1 MIDFLRDP
9 IAFLTQWLNTMLLG
23 WGLSEQAAQIT
34 GFAIG
39 AFVAAT
45 GAMMFVTIL
54 IWAERKLIGRIQD
67 RYGPNRVGPFGIFQS
82 IADLVKI
89 FIKEHIDPVGM
100 DWLPFNLAPVL
111 SVAAVL
117 TMWVA
122 IPFAATVYGVD
133 FNVGLLYLVAVGG
146 LGELAVIMAGWGSNN
161 KYALLGA
168 FRAVAMFI
176 SYEVPMVIT
185 LLIPVMLTGS
195 LSMNDIVRQ
204 QNVWFIVVSPLAAL
218 IFFISQVAEV
228 GRSPFDLTEAESEL
242 VSGFNVEY
250 SGLKF
255 GMFYVA
261 DFLHAF
267 TISLLFSALFLGG
280 WRGPGA
286 EEIPILGFI
295 YFAIK
300 SSLVYF
306 LVILMRGSLPRFRVD
321 HLMDFNWKLLTPLS
335 RVLVVLTAL
344 ALKLMT
350 GLSLWVQ
357 IPVLL
362 VLNGLVFLMAQRM
375 VTGFFRRRR
384 PREVGDRSRP
394 VAHYTPPQSD
404 SEAQG

>member
-1 MIDFLRDP
+1 MDFLRDP
-9 IAFLTQWLNTMLLG
+9 IAFFTQWLQTTLLG
-23 WGLSEQAAQIT
+23 WGLAEPAAQVV

-39 AFVAAT
+39 AFMAAT
-45 GAMMFVTIL
+45 GAMLFVTVL

-122 IPFAATVYGVD
+122 IPFAVTIYGVD

-146 LGELAVIMAGWGSNN
+146 LGELAIIMAGWGSNN

-168 FRAVAMFI
+168 FRAVGMFI

-185 LLIPVMLTGS
+185 LLIPVVLTGS
-195 LSMNDIVRQ
+195 LSMNEIVRQ
-204 QNVWFIVVSPLAAL
+204 QEVWYIVVSPLAAL
-218 IFFISQVAEV
+218 IFFITQVAEV

-286 EEIPILGFI
+286 AEIPILGFI

-321 HLMDFNWKLLTPLS
+321 HMMDFNWKLLTPISL
-335 RVLVVLTAL
+335 VLVILTAL
-344 ALKLMT
+344 ALKLMA

-362 VLNGLVFLMAQRM
+362 VLNGLVFVLAQQM
-375 VTGFFRRRR
+375 ITGFFRRRR

-394 VAHYTPPQSD
+394 VARYSPPQSD
-404 SEAQG
+404 AGSQG

>member
-1 MIDFLRDP
+1 MDFLRDP
-9 IAFLTQWLNTMLLG
+9 IAFFTQWLQTTLLG
-23 WGLSEQAAQIT
+23 WGLAEPAAQVV

-39 AFVAAT
+39 AFMAAT
-45 GAMMFVTIL
+45 GAMLFVTVL

-122 IPFAATVYGVD
+122 IPFAVTIYGVD

-146 LGELAVIMAGWGSNN
+146 LGELAIIMAGWGSNN

-168 FRAVAMFI
+168 FRAVGMFI

-195 LSMNDIVRQ
+195 LSMNEIVRQ
-204 QNVWFIVVSPLAAL
+204 QEVWYIVVSPLAAL
-218 IFFISQVAEV
+218 IFFITQVAEV

-286 EEIPILGFI
+286 AEIPILGFI

-321 HLMDFNWKLLTPLS
+321 HMMDFNWKLLTPISL
-335 RVLVVLTAL
+335 VLVILTAL
-344 ALKLMT
+344 ALKLMA

-362 VLNGLVFLMAQRM
+362 VLNGLVFVLAQQM
-375 VTGFFRRRR
+375 ITGFFRRRR

-394 VAHYTPPQSD
+394 VARYSPPQSD
-404 SEAQG
+404 AGSQG